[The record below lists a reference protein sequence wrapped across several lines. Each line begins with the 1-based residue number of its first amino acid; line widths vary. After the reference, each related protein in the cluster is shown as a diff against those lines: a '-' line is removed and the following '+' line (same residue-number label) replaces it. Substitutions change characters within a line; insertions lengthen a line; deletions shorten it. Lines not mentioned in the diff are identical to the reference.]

1 MRHFPLLACV
11 GLSLMALSLMALSPA
26 PGQAEDWPQ
35 WLGPNRDSV
44 WTETGILE
52 TFPAAGPKV
61 LWRQPV
67 GGGFAGPAVAD
78 GRVLVVDYLTAE
90 PPIPSASRR
99 DKLAGTERV
108 LCFSAANGQLLWKHE
123 YDRPYHISY
132 ATGPR
137 VTPTIDEDRV
147 YTLGAEGNL
156 ICLRVA
162 DGTVVWSRDLPKDY
176 GFETPTWGCASHPL
190 VDGQKL
196 ICLVGGQGSIV
207 VAFDK
212 FTGRELWRAL
222 SAKETGYSAPVII
235 QAGSLRQLIIWHA
248 DAVNSLDPETGKLY
262 WSQPLLP
269 DWAMSIATPRSDG
282 TFLFVGAVVMKSMLL
297 KLAADRPAADVVWY
311 GKKGL
316 GIAPTMSTPFLESG
330 HMYGVDREGELR
342 CVSLATGEQ
351 LWTTY
356 AATTTG
362 DRTDNATAFLV
373 KQADRFFIFNE
384 LGELVI
390 ARLTPSRYH
399 ELSRA
404 KIIEPTVTSYGRSI
418 VWSHPAFAQ
427 RCIFAR
433 NDREIVC
440 ASLAAE

>member
-440 ASLAAE
+440 TSLAAE

>member
-1 MRHFPLLACV
+1 MRRFPLLACV
-11 GLSLMALSLMALSPA
+11 SLSLMALSPA

-90 PPIPSASRR
+90 PPVPSASRR

-440 ASLAAE
+440 TSLAAE

>member
-1 MRHFPLLACV
+1 MRRFTLLACV
-11 GLSLMALSLMALSPA
+11 GLSLMALSPA

-90 PPIPSASRR
+90 PPVPSASRR

-440 ASLAAE
+440 TSLAAE